1 MGRKVDVDELVGA
14 AEIARRL
21 GVAGREVVNAWRRR
35 DNQGHPFPAPV
46 ATLEMG
52 NVWNWPDVEAW
63 AKRTGRL
70 P

>member
-21 GVAGREVVNAWRRR
+21 KVAGREVVNAWRRR
-35 DNQGHPFPAPV
+35 HPDFPRPV

-52 NVWNWPDVEAW
+52 NVWSWPDVEAW
-63 AKRTGRL
+63 ARKTGRL
-70 P
+70 